1 MLRTKRKKTSPRP
14 EEPVRINSPSLMERL
29 RAVPVE
35 FDDPFAGEAYRPK
48 RGAHDA
54 KAAAQK

>member
-1 MLRTKRKKTSPRP
+1 MLRAKRKKTSLPP

-35 FDDPFAGEAYRPK
+35 FDDPYAGEAYRPK
-48 RGAHDA
+48 RSAPEVKAPAH
-54 KAAAQK
+54 K